1 MRIGNNQAKATAGFT
16 LFELLAVLGI
26 IAVLTAIAVPNLI
39 AWQTNAKLRGAVNN
53 LTGDLQM
60 AKSRAIKQHT
70 TVTVQFTANGYTIT
84 TAGGQV
90 FRNRE
95 MPAGVTFGANT
106 FLDSDGD
113 GNPDTSFNSRGIP
126 SPGVAG
132 DLGSVVIQGADN
144 NRLVRVNMTGRIE
157 VTFTTP
163 VP

>member
-1 MRIGNNQAKATAGFT
+1 MRIGNNQVKATTGFT
-16 LFELLAVLGI
+16 LFELLTVLGI
-26 IAVLTAIAVPNLI
+26 IAVLAAIAVPNII

-84 TAGGQV
+84 TADGQV

-106 FLDSDGD
+106 FQDNDAD

-132 DLGSVVIQGADN
+132 DLGSVVVQGATG
-144 NRLVRVNMTGRIE
+144 NRQVSINMTGRIG
-157 VTFTTP
+157 VI
-163 VP
+163 